1 MCNAKCNALSAAN
14 AKAWISHFSLH
25 AAHMAG
31 MKIEESLAAEPCYF
45 PIVAQIQVKNV
56 PQELHDKLRELADED
71 GCSMGDIILLAIE
84 REFDRREHLKNI
96 DEIFANPTG
105 LRATKRQ
112 RRALMAELRR
122 ERDSR

>member
-1 MCNAKCNALSAAN
+1 
-14 AKAWISHFSLH
+14 
-25 AAHMAG
+25 MAG